1 MNSINLEQATILLV
15 DDSKINLK
23 FLSHTLASE
32 GWEIL
37 VATDG
42 ETALKLAEYAQ
53 PDLILL
59 DVMLPGIDGFETC
72 DRLKSN
78 AATSHI
84 PVIFMTSLSDTL
96 DKVKG
101 LSLGAVD
108 YITKPFQKDEL
119 IARIKLHLKINFL
132 TKEYATQNQLLKQ
145 EIAERIAAENALQQ
159 LAGELEKRV
168 DQRTDELKKALQDLQ
183 HTQIQLVQNEKMS
196 TLGQL
201 IAGVAHEINNPV
213 NSISGNLKYLENY
226 LPQILKILKLYLDK
240 YPAPGKE
247 IETEIQGFDLE
258 FLMDDLPCILKSL
271 QAGTERIMNI
281 SKSLR
286 LFSRA
291 DNTTKMAFNI
301 HEGIESTLLIL
312 KHRLKANKNR
322 PEIKVIAKYGNLPLI
337 DCYPGQLN
345 QVFMNILA
353 NAIDALEGQ
362 GKCCLAPEQE
372 NHYPIS
378 NTNCPTIWIRTE
390 ISADNKNVIISIKDN
405 GPGMSPEVMKRAFDA
420 LFTTK
425 TVGYGTGLGLS
436 ISRQIVEEK
445 HQGKLS
451 CISAPGEGAE
461 FIIELPISSSTANDE
476 NKLKKPEENGLN
488 NISLQL
494 QMKN

>member
-1 MNSINLEQATILLV
+1 MTSINIEKAKILIV
-15 DDSKINLK
+15 DDSSINLK
-23 FLSHTLASE
+23 FLSNTIASE
-32 GWEIL
+32 GWEII

-42 ETALKLAEYAQ
+42 DTAIKQAEYAQ

-59 DVMLPGIDGFETC
+59 DVMMPGIDGFETC
-72 DRLKSN
+72 DRLKAN

-84 PVIFMTSLSDTL
+84 PVIFMTALSNPI

-101 LSLGAVD
+101 LSIGAVD
-108 YITKPFQKDEL
+108 YITKPFQKEEL
-119 IARIKLHLKINFL
+119 IARLKLHLKLNYL

-145 EIAERIAAENALQQ
+145 EIAERIAAETALQQ
-159 LAGELEKRV
+159 LAEELEKKV
-168 DQRTDELKKALQDLQ
+168 EQRTAELKKALQELQ
-183 HTQIQLVQNEKMS
+183 QTQIQLVQNEKMS

-201 IAGVAHEINNPV
+201 VAGVAHEINNPV

-226 LPQILKILKLYLDK
+226 LYQILKILKLYIDK
-240 YPAPGKE
+240 YPELDKE
-247 IETEIQGFDLE
+247 IQSEIQSFDLE
-258 FLMDDLPCILKSL
+258 FLMEDLPYLLKSL
-271 QAGTERIMNI
+271 KAGTESILNI

-291 DNTTKMAFNI
+291 DNTTKIAFNI

-353 NAIDALEGQ
+353 NAIDALEDQ
-362 GKCCLAPEQE
+362 GKWCLADEKE
-372 NHYPIS
+372 NQYPIQ
-378 NTNCPTIWIRTE
+378 NTKCPTIWIRTE

-405 GPGMSPEVMKRAFDA
+405 GPGMSPEVMKRAFEQ

-425 TVGYGTGLGLS
+425 KVGAGTGLGLS

-461 FIIELPISSSTANDE
+461 FIIELPISSTPKNED
-476 NKLKKPEENGLN
+476 KLKKPDESGLN
-488 NISLQL
+488 NMSLQL
-494 QMKN
+494 QMRG